1 MKTIA
6 RINLS
11 GDRPNRWGKVQ
22 GNLSDQTD
30 LNEAL
35 QGKTN
40 KEETTGLAENLN
52 QVQALAQTN
61 ELKIGTKADQIDLE
75 TTQVQI
81 ENNRLAILTKA
92 DIQAL
97 ALLTQLVDTKADQ
110 AYVNQQIADLVGSAP
125 EALNTIY
132 ELAAA
137 IQNDQSI
144 IGTLNQSVANRV
156 RFDVATQALNRKCKI
171 TKTFSQRQTK

>member
-1 MKTIA
+1 MKTA
-6 RINLS
+6 AHINLS
-11 GDRPNRWGKVQ
+11 GDRPNRWGSVK

-35 QGKTN
+35 QGKTST
-40 KEETTGLAENLN
+40 EETTGLAENLN

-97 ALLTQLVDTKADQ
+97 R
-110 AYVNQQIADLVGSAP
+110 Y
-125 EALNTIY
+125 
-132 ELAAA
+132 
-137 IQNDQSI
+137 
-144 IGTLNQSVANRV
+144 
-156 RFDVATQALNRKCKI
+156 
-171 TKTFSQRQTK
+171 